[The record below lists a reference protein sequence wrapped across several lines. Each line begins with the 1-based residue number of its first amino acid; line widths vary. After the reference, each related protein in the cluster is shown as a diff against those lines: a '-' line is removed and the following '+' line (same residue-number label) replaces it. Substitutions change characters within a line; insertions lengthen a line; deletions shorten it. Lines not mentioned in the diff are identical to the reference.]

1 MTSFHELKRS
11 LSESLVQFLW
21 DQWVSIGLAG
31 AGRSR
36 PVPHVVDPEAL
47 LLATSRFGLEDARLF
62 GEALDWLAI
71 NGRLICGQKLKS
83 MHLRSGL
90 GESRALWAMGRHLA
104 ERGVGGPLKL
114 LAVASGPASPPDF
127 SEWFGDSAFD
137 LRGQSFRPDPAAPE
151 AFLFKMRSF
160 FGINARAE
168 VFAWLLLEGRAG
180 HPAWIARETGWGAK
194 TVQVVLNE
202 MAESGLVHLSEGERE
217 KRFRIDAEHWQFV
230 LPAGRRPVW
239 WSQAPFYEACQ
250 GLIHLLDELDKTSAA
265 SDAAKAVKIRELRP
279 KVAKG
284 FVLAKQPGR
293 FDALVHLRGEELVHA
308 VKNETTRLIDDLT
321 DREALLAPGFLRG

>member
-11 LSESLVQFLW
+11 LNESLVQFLW

-31 AGRSR
+31 AGRSH
-36 PVPHVVDPEAL
+36 PVPHAVDPEAL

-71 NGRLICGQKLKS
+71 NGRLLCGQKLKS

-90 GESRALWAMGRHLA
+90 GESRALQAMSRHLA
-104 ERGVGGPLKL
+104 ARGADGPLKL
-114 LAVASGPASPPDF
+114 LAVESGPASPPDL
-127 SEWFGDSAFD
+127 SEWFGDSDFE

-168 VFAWLLLEGRAG
+168 VFTWLLLESRAG
-180 HPAWIARETGWGAK
+180 HPAWIARETGWGPK

-217 KRFRIDAEHWQFV
+217 KRFRIEVDHWQFV
-230 LPAGRRPVW
+230 LPPGRRPVW
-239 WSQAPFYEACQ
+239 WSQAPFYEACH
-250 GLIHLLDELDKTSAA
+250 GLIHLLDELDKIPAA

-279 KVAKG
+279 KVTNG

-293 FDALVHLRGEELVHA
+293 FDALAHLRGEELVDA
-308 VKNETTRLIDDLT
+308 LNSETKRLVADIT
-321 DREALLAPGFLRG
+321 DRRALLAPGRLHG